1 MNDGDAGAGEL
12 KKNTR
17 TSEGKKAE
25 LYMYS
30 MLFCGWSAVLF
41 HDESHLGNLLR
52 QPRSAIMLLL
62 GALGADASSPLQ
74 PRDSDVD
81 SVPRKTRHSAS
92 FESRVFVIGPN
103 KAGTTSL
110 DEHFTAMGWRMCG
123 CGARS
128 R

>member
-1 MNDGDAGAGEL
+1 
-12 KKNTR
+12 
-17 TSEGKKAE
+17 
-25 LYMYS
+25 
-30 MLFCGWSAVLF
+30 
-41 HDESHLGNLLR
+41 
-52 QPRSAIMLLL
+52 MLLL

-110 DEHFTAMGWRMCG
+110 DEHFIHRHGMEDVRMRSAVAVTVGNRHSGTAKGG
-123 CGARS
+123 GLQPLG
-128 R
+128 

>member
-25 LYMYS
+25 LHMCT
-30 MLFCGWSAVLF
+30 MLLWGGPRVPRRRVSF
-41 HDESHLGNLLR
+41 R
-52 QPRSAIMLLL
+52 QSFAPPRSAIMLLL